1 MSTPSTLAVVESVL
15 DEGRLSALVGRTV
28 RAARLRVKPDVSL
41 TVGLEHPGTG
51 RPVGWARLLWPVSRV
66 KADNAARRARRHGRR
81 TEQYEL
87 GDGMILQLGRLAAD
101 PALVEHTDA
110 AARRAVALEPDDA
123 RVLRYNPLRRLV
135 MQTAV
140 GVVRITSTPQDDEI
154 LLRDLIEGRVPVP
167 ERVRLPGTETGPPV
181 HVSALRLVGDG
192 DLGRVTSLRATAA
205 AGAGLAALHALTGRL
220 PAEAARRLPG
230 SRPAGRRPEAAHI
243 SILRALA
250 PPLAARV
257 EALGRRL
264 PALPRGRQV
273 LAHGDFTPDQVLV
286 RLEDDAVW
294 LTDFD
299 RSRLAPAELDL
310 GSYLAVVDPET
321 GAALLRGYADAGGDL
336 PDGAGLRAGIAHA
349 RMARLVEPLR
359 HADPLWR
366 TRIDQALGELEE
378 TCAAH

>member
-1 MSTPSTLAVVESVL
+1 MSTPSTLTVVESVL

-66 KADNAARRARRHGRR
+66 KADNAARRARRHGRS

-87 GDGMILQLGRLAAD
+87 GDGMILQVGRLAAD
-101 PALVEHTDA
+101 PALAEHMDA
-110 AARRAVALEPDDA
+110 ARRRAVAPEPDDA
-123 RVLRYNPLRRLV
+123 QVLRYNPLRRLV
-135 MQTAV
+135 IRTAAE
-140 GVVRITSTPQDDEI
+140 VVRITSAPQDDEL
-154 LLRDLIEGRVPVP
+154 LLRSVIEGRVPVP

-192 DLGRVTSLRATAA
+192 DLGRVTSLGATAA

-230 SRPAGRRPEAAHI
+230 SRTAGRPEAAHA

-264 PALPRGRQV
+264 PALPRGRRV

>member
-1 MSTPSTLAVVESVL
+1 MNAPTTLTAVESVL
-15 DEGRLSALVGRTV
+15 DEGRLSALIGHPV
-28 RAARLRVKPDVSL
+28 RAARLRIKPDVSL
-41 TVGLEHPGTG
+41 TVGLEDAGAS

-66 KADNAARRARRHGRR
+66 KADNAARRARRRGRC
-81 TEQYEL
+81 TEQREL
-87 GDGMILQLGRLAAD
+87 GDGMTLQVGRLAAD
-101 PALVEHTDA
+101 PALAEHVGA
-110 AARRAVALEPDDA
+110 AVRRGLLEPDDA
-123 RVLRYNPLRRLV
+123 QVLRYNPLRRLV
-135 MQTAV
+135 MRTAV

>member
-1 MSTPSTLAVVESVL
+1 MNAPTTLTAVESVL
-15 DEGRLSALVGRTV
+15 DEGRLSALIGHPV
-28 RAARLRVKPDVSL
+28 RAARLRIKPDVSL
-41 TVGLEHPGTG
+41 TVGLEDAGDS

-66 KADNAARRARRHGRR
+66 KADNAARRARRRGRC
-81 TEQYEL
+81 TEQREL
-87 GDGMILQLGRLAAD
+87 GDGMTLQVGRLAAD
-101 PALVEHTDA
+101 PALAEHVGA
-110 AARRAVALEPDDA
+110 AVRRGLLEPDDA
-123 RVLRYNPLRRLV
+123 QVLRYNPLRRLV
-135 MQTAV
+135 MRTAV

-154 LLRDLIEGRVPVP
+154 LLRDFLEGRVPVP
-167 ERVRLPGTETGPPV
+167 ERVSLPGAEAGPPV
-181 HVSALRLVGDG
+181 HVSALRLVGDC
-192 DLGRVTSLRATAA
+192 DLEQASRLEATAA

-220 PAEAARRLPG
+220 PDEAARRLPG
-230 SRPAGRRPEAAHI
+230 GRPAGRPGAAHA
-243 SILRALA
+243 SVLRALA

-264 PALPRGRQV
+264 PGLTRDRRV

-286 RLEDDAVW
+286 RLDDDAVW

-310 GSYLAVVDPET
+310 GSCLAVVGPEA
-321 GAALLRGYADAGGDL
+321 GVALLKGYADAGGDL
-336 PDGAGLRAGIAHA
+336 PDGARLRAGIAHA

-366 TRIDQALGELEE
+366 TRIGQRLDELEE

>member
-41 TVGLEHPGTG
+41 TVGLEHPGTS

-87 GDGMILQLGRLAAD
+87 GDGMILQLGPLAAD

-135 MQTAV
+135 MRTAV

-167 ERVRLPGTETGPPV
+167 ERVRLPGVETGPPV
-181 HVSALRLVGDG
+181 HISAQRLVGDC
-192 DLGRVTSLRATAA
+192 DLREAARPDAAAA
-205 AGAGLAALHALTGRL
+205 AGAGLAALHNLTGRL

-230 SRPAGRRPEAAHI
+230 SRTAGRPEAAHV

-286 RLEDDAVW
+286 RLDDGAVW

-299 RSRLAPAELDL
+299 RSRIAPAELDL

-336 PDGAGLRAGIAHA
+336 PGDARLRAGVAHA
-349 RMARLVEPLR
+349 RMARLVDPLR
-359 HADPLWR
+359 LADPLWR
-366 TRIDQALGELEE
+366 ARVDRELEE
-378 TCAAH
+378 LEKTCAAH

>member
-1 MSTPSTLAVVESVL
+1 MSAPTTLAAVESAL
-15 DEGRLSALVGRTV
+15 DEGRLSALIGRPV
-28 RAARLRVKPDVSL
+28 RAARLRIKPDVSL
-41 TVGLEHPGTG
+41 TVGLEDASDS

-66 KADNAARRARRHGRR
+66 KADNAARRARRHGRS

-87 GDGMILQLGRLAAD
+87 GDGMILQVGRLAAD
-101 PALVEHTDA
+101 PALAEHMDA
-110 AARRAVALEPDDA
+110 ARRRAVAPEPDDA
-123 RVLRYNPLRRLV
+123 QVLRYNPLRRLV
-135 MQTAV
+135 IRTAAE
-140 GVVRITSTPQDDEI
+140 VVRITSAPQDDEL
-154 LLRDLIEGRVPVP
+154 LLRSVIEGRVPVP
-167 ERVRLPGTETGPPV
+167 ERVRLPGVETGPPV
-181 HVSALRLVGDG
+181 HISAQRLVGDC
-192 DLGRVTSLRATAA
+192 DLREAARPDAAAA
-205 AGAGLAALHALTGRL
+205 AGAGLAALHNLTGRL

-230 SRPAGRRPEAAHI
+230 SRTAGRPEAAHA

-286 RLEDDAVW
+286 RLDDGAVW

-299 RSRLAPAELDL
+299 RSRIAPAELDL